1 LSQSTNRG
9 KKVIVISNF
18 HEDNSI
24 SRSNMVFKYFTDRKF
39 DTIVLYSNFS
49 HSLRAYRYFD
59 NKKFISLL
67 TIGYQS
73 SLSINRILSHFI
85 YSLQVFRYLMKAK
98 ADIIYVIL
106 PPNWLTLTVLFKL
119 TKRIKIIVDVLDLW
133 PEAIPQN
140 NIVTKLILSTVGVIP
155 KIFRGIAVKNSD
167 YCITESD
174 YFFQKLDLISKENS
188 KTVYI
193 NKFQSIPQIIDQI
206 SEEFSIGYLGNIGH
220 IYDFDGLLK
229 IMLGIQKRRKVILH
243 IIGSGPKRDWLLKN
257 LKNDNLPF
265 IDHGISFDENFKKNI
280 LSKCW
285 FGFNGYKESTEV
297 AFSYKSV
304 DYLSYGLP
312 LLNSAKEDTNRLVI
326 SDQIGFNYNKA
337 DLRNL
342 IKELSKISQQEVIT
356 MKKNSYRTFKQKF
369 SQKSFYS
376 EMDEI
381 INTIK

>member
-1 LSQSTNRG
+1 
-9 KKVIVISNF
+9 
-18 HEDNSI
+18 
-24 SRSNMVFKYFTDRKF
+24 M
-39 DTIVLYSNFS
+39 
-49 HSLRAYRYFD
+49 
-59 NKKFISLL
+59 
-67 TIGYQS
+67 
-73 SLSINRILSHFI
+73 
-85 YSLQVFRYLMKAK
+85 
-98 ADIIYVIL
+98 
-106 PPNWLTLTVLFKL
+106 
-119 TKRIKIIVDVLDLW
+119 
-133 PEAIPQN
+133 
-140 NIVTKLILSTVGVIP
+140 
-155 KIFRGIAVKNSD
+155 KNSD